1 VKNQADY
8 ILPSPGNCA
17 AFRASVL
24 DALAAHE
31 IPWRSENLSI
41 RNPWLFQRVND
52 ARVCVRV
59 CKSIIR
65 LDVLA

>member
-1 VKNQADY
+1 
-8 ILPSPGNCA
+8 
-17 AFRASVL
+17 VL

>member
-1 VKNQADY
+1 VKNQADC
-8 ILPSPGNCA
+8 ILAAPSNCA
-17 AFRASVL
+17 AFRSPVL

-31 IPWRSENLSI
+31 IPRRSVNLSI
-41 RNPWLFQRVND
+41 RDPWLFQRVND

-59 CKSIIR
+59 RKSIIR

>member
-1 VKNQADY
+1 VKNQADR
-8 ILPSPGNCA
+8 IPPPRGNCA
-17 AFRASVL
+17 AFRAPVL
-24 DALAAHE
+24 DALAAHK

-41 RNPWLFQRVND
+41 RNPRLFLRVND

-59 CKSIIR
+59 RKSIIR

>member
-1 VKNQADY
+1 V
-8 ILPSPGNCA
+8 
-17 AFRASVL
+17 FRAPVL
-24 DALAAHE
+24 DALAAHK

-41 RNPWLFQRVND
+41 RNPRLFLRVND

-59 CKSIIR
+59 RKSIIR

>member
-1 VKNQADY
+1 
-8 ILPSPGNCA
+8 
-17 AFRASVL
+17 VL

-31 IPWRSENLSI
+31 IPRRSVNLSI
-41 RNPWLFQRVND
+41 RDPWLFQRVND

-59 CKSIIR
+59 RKSIIR